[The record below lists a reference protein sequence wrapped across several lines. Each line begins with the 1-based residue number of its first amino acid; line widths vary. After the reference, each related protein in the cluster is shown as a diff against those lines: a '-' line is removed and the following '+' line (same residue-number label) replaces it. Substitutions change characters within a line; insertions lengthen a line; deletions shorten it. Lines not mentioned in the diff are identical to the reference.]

1 MFFKVER
8 TEPHDIF
15 CIKVLFCPIDNKILL
30 SVVRR
35 RPVHV
40 QYSYPHLPSFHSLL
54 LILLFPFYFY
64 TIHFQIHTP
73 PSSTHYVLFLHFLI
87 LSSSRLES
95 FLLLSNSYPIILYRS
110 FVFFYPSYSVLS
122 FTPSSHPHP
131 VIFSTLSC
139 TIFSEVVVLIQPPP
153 LPRVMD

>member
-54 LILLFPFYFY
+54 LTLLFPFYFY

-87 LSSSRLES
+87 LSSSRLKS
-95 FLLLSNSYPIILYRS
+95 FLLLSNSYHIILYRS
-110 FVFFYPSYSVLS
+110 FVFSTLPIMFSLQLHLHIQLFFPPSRVPSFPIRSFFLS
-122 FTPSSHPHP
+122 FPTPL
-131 VIFSTLSC
+131 FL
-139 TIFSEVVVLIQPPP
+139 
-153 LPRVMD
+153 